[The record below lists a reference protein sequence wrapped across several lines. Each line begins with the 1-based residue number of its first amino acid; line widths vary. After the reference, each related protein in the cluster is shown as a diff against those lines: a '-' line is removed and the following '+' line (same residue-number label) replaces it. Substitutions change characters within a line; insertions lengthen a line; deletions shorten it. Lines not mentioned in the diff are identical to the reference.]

1 MKQIQI
7 EFYDRVSFQ
16 NKIKGIR
23 RRYLNNTVVFQIFYD
38 IGRMD
43 DVETAV
49 DVMHEYYPESRFFG
63 SSSNANIKDGSIS
76 KGTIVIVCYIFES
89 EDAQIE
95 ILHYVFNDT
104 TKYEV
109 CEDVL
114 RKVAE
119 RPWVKGI
126 EMLLTLRNMSSTYF
140 CEKLSEI
147 REDIAIF
154 GGCAFHPDLKRTNVN
169 VFSDKAGFTDEG
181 AVFMLIGGKD
191 IHIWTT
197 FISGWKPLGKKM
209 AITKADGNHLYELD
223 GEPAYNVYRKY
234 LKIKNDDTFIRN
246 ALEFPLF
253 YNVNDTNILRV
264 PALCLEDDTL
274 IMTADMINGT
284 TAQLSYG
291 DPQTIL
297 KSIINEAEKLA
308 DFVPDGI
315 MIFNCASRRHFW
327 GDEEVNQETMPFQTL
342 TDTAGFFT
350 AGEFNRSGKSLN
362 QHSATLIIVGIRE
375 GEAGVSRREELL
387 IRHSYKDNHV
397 SMVRR
402 LANFIDVAYS
412 ELDETNKKLEA
423 LNEQLSKLAL
433 IDELTGVFNRRE
445 INHRIS
451 DLIEKNENFSLVMLD
466 LDYFKA
472 VNDEFGHETGDMV
485 LKEFAKILRTF
496 TDNFS
501 KRSIAGR
508 WGGEEFMLLTPH
520 ASADEAF
527 GLAENIRKEF
537 EAKSFGEKFVHT
549 VSCGVTSFIAGEN
562 IDNICTRVDHALY
575 RSKNNGR
582 NCTTIL

>member
-16 NKIKGIR
+16 NKVKDLKRCFIKK
-23 RRYLNNTVVFQIFYD
+23 TVVFQVFYD
-38 IGRMD
+38 KNRQKDAEIVA
-43 DVETAV
+43 DVLN
-49 DVMHEYYPESRFFG
+49 EYFPEARYFG
-63 SSSNANIKDGSIS
+63 SSSSSNIKDGAFSRKSVI
-76 KGTIVIVCYIFES
+76 IVCMVFES
-89 EDAQIE
+89 EDAKLE
-95 ILHYVFNDT
+95 ILHYVFNEKT
-104 TKYEV
+104 QTAV
-109 CEDVL
+109 CDDVL
-114 RKVAE
+114 KNVAE
-119 RPWVKGI
+119 RPWVKGV
-126 EMLLTLRNMSSTYF
+126 EMIITLRNMSSTFF
-140 CEKLSEI
+140 CDQLSKM

-154 GGCAFHPDLKRTNVN
+154 GGCAFSDELDRDNVS
-169 VFSDKAGFTDEG
+169 VFSDIGGFTDVG
-181 AVFMLIGGKD
+181 AIFLLIGGED

-197 FISGWKPLGKKM
+197 YISGWKPLGKKM
-209 AITKADGNHLYELD
+209 SITKVEGNHLFALD
-223 GEPAYNVYRKY
+223 GEPAYKVYKRY
-234 LKIKNDDTFIRN
+234 LKIENNDLFLRN
-246 ALEFPLF
+246 ALEFPLV
-253 YNVNDTNILRV
+253 YNINNSNILRV
-264 PALCLEDDTL
+264 PAFCLKDDTL
-274 IMTADMINGT
+274 IMTADMVAGA

-297 KSIINEAEKLA
+297 KSILKEAEKLA

-315 MIFNCASRRHFW
+315 LIFNCASRRHFW
-327 GDEEVNQETMPFQTL
+327 GDEEINQETIPFKEL
-342 TDTAGFFT
+342 ADTAGFFT
-350 AGEFNRSGKSLN
+350 AGELCRSGVSLN
-362 QHSATLIIVGIRE
+362 QHNATIIIAGIRE

-445 INHRIS
+445 INYRIS

-501 KRSIAGR
+501 NRSIAGR

>member
-23 RRYLNNTVVFQIFYD
+23 RRYLGNTVVFQLFYD
-38 IGRMD
+38 IGRME

-49 DVMHEYYPESRFFG
+49 DVLHEYYPESRFFG
-63 SSSNANIKDGSIS
+63 SSSNANIKDGCIS
-76 KGTIVIVCYIFES
+76 KGTITIVCCIFES
-89 EDAQIE
+89 EDTQIE

-104 TKYEV
+104 TKSEV

-114 RKVAE
+114 QKVAE

-126 EMLLTLRNMSSTYF
+126 EIVLTLRNMSSTYF
-140 CEKLSEI
+140 CKKLSAI

-154 GGCAFHPDLKRTNVN
+154 GGCALGPELKRTNVN
-169 VFSDKAGFTDEG
+169 VFSDKVGFTDEG
-181 AVFMLIGGKD
+181 AVFMLIGSKD

-197 FISGWKPLGKKM
+197 SISGWKPLGKKM
-209 AITKADGNHLYELD
+209 TITKADGNHLYELD
-223 GEPAYNVYRKY
+223 GQPAYNVYRKY
-234 LKIKNDDTFIRN
+234 LKIKNDNTFIRN

-297 KSIINEAEKLA
+297 NSIINEAEKLA

-315 MIFNCASRRHFW
+315 IIFSCASRRHFW
-327 GDEEVNQETMPFQTL
+327 GDEEIDQETLPFQTL

-350 AGEFNRSGKSLN
+350 AGEFSRSGKSLN

-375 GEAGVSRREELL
+375 GEAGVSRKEELL
-387 IRHSYKDNHV
+387 MRHCYKDEHV
-397 SMVRR
+397 SIVRR
-402 LANFIDVAYS
+402 FANFIDVAYS

-433 IDELTGVFNRRE
+433 RDELTGLFNRRE
-445 INHRIS
+445 INHRICEQ
-451 DLIEKNENFSLVMLD
+451 IENGKPFTLVMLD
-466 LDYFKA
+466 LDLFKA
-472 VNDEFGHETGDMV
+472 INDEYGHETGDEV
-485 LKEFAKILRTF
+485 LKRFAQIMKENTEKSGKDHI
-496 TDNFS
+496 S
-501 KRSIAGR
+501 GR
-508 WGGEEFMLLTPH
+508 WGGEEFMLLLPLEST
-520 ASADEAF
+520 EKAF
-527 GLAENIRKEF
+527 ELAETIRREYEDMDF
-537 EAKSFGEKFVHT
+537 DIKFRHT
-549 VSCGVTSFIAGEN
+549 VSCGVTSYISGEN

-575 RSKNNGR
+575 HSKKNGR